1 MILLHDAIWSFS
13 WIELAWILTAGTG
26 IYLAGLNAFEAVLD
40 LRALSGR
47 QNGRRRVAIGS
58 IRREVVRGF
67 VNVCFLA
74 VGIVAGFY
82 PANPAA
88 TVLGVAVSLVLLIAS
103 VAYNTNSWLDRQDR
117 IYLMQYGM
125 QARDDKGRFTSDKDE

>member
-1 MILLHDAIWSFS
+1 MILLNDAIWNFS
-13 WIELAWILTAGTG
+13 WIELAWILTAISGV
-26 IYLAGLNAFEAVLD
+26 YLAGLNAWEALLD
-40 LRALSGR
+40 LQALGGK

-67 VNVCFLA
+67 VNVCFLG

-88 TVLGVAVSLVLLIAS
+88 TLLGVAVSIVLLIAS
-103 VAYNTNSWLDRQDR
+103 VAYNTNSWLDRRDR

-125 QARDDKGRFTSDKDE
+125 QARDDKGRFTKDQ